1 MRTVRKIFAKFHN
14 QLIKQF
20 VEIDWKLFFKNVYQ
34 KAKEVDITIN
44 AMSLVYTTL
53 LSIIPLLIFSFYI
66 MTLFN
71 FFGGMDR
78 IIAGMKEFILTHLA
92 TGTGETLIEL
102 LEGYIGQIDVA
113 QLGIV
118 SFISLLL
125 VIVYMLTRIEKT
137 FNSIWG
143 VSEHRDYFKRFVAFW
158 TFITLGTLLITISL
172 SLTITVFTSYLS
184 DSIINTKFSDAFLF
198 RMISTLSYFLLYIIA
213 YYLIPNT
220 NVDPLAA
227 IVGGTVSGVLFTL
240 ARSGYTMYTRNVV
253 TYYRIHRIYGS
264 LSVVPLFL
272 IWLYMVWVITLF
284 GAIIS
289 YVFHYRDSLNY
300 IRSASDIKESV
311 QDLVP
316 VAILIILY
324 KDFID
329 QKSEGAS
336 FKEISKRINL
346 PIEVIKNNLTRMK
359 RKKLIVETDNG
370 KYIPLTKVE
379 ELSIWEICEQVIFVD
394 EVEISNIFKD
404 EEMYLI
410 LAAFKSGLKENLA
423 QMTIKDLLDKEDK

>member
-1 MRTVRKIFAKFHN
+1 MKLVKKIYN
-14 QLIKQF
+14 QFYNQIAKQF
-20 VEIDWKLFFKNVYQ
+20 LEMKWELFFKNVYY

-53 LSIIPLLIFSFYI
+53 LSIVPLLIFSFYI

-78 IIAGMKEFILTHLA
+78 IIAGMKDFILTHLA
-92 TGTGETLIEL
+92 TGTGETLIEV
-102 LEGYIGQIDVA
+102 LEGYITQIDVA
-113 QLGIV
+113 QLGII
-118 SFISLLL
+118 SFLSLLL

-137 FNSIWG
+137 FNDIWN
-143 VSEHRDYFKRFVAFW
+143 VKEHRDYFKRFVSFW

-184 DSIINTKFSDAFLF
+184 DSIINTTFSDAFLF
-198 RMISTLSYFLLYIIA
+198 RVISTLSYFLLYIIA

-227 IVGGTVSGVLFTL
+227 IVGGTVSGILFTL
-240 ARSGYTMYTRNVV
+240 ARSGYTIYTRNVV

-272 IWLYMVWVITLF
+272 IWLYMVWLITLF

-289 YVFHYRDSLNY
+289 YVFHYRGSLTY
-300 IRSASDIKESV
+300 LQSESDIKEGV

-316 VAILIILY
+316 VAILIVLY
-324 KDFID
+324 KDFIN
-329 QKSEGAS
+329 QKSKGVS
-336 FKEISKRINL
+336 FNEVSKRINL
-346 PIEVIKNNLTRMK
+346 PVKVIKNNLVKLK
-359 RKKLIVETDNG
+359 RNRLIVETDEGN
-370 KYIPLTKVE
+370 YIPLTKIE
-379 ELSIWEICEQVIFVD
+379 ELSIWEICEQVIFID
-394 EVEISNIFKD
+394 ELEISNVFED
-404 EEMYLI
+404 QEMSII
-410 LAAFKSGLKENLA
+410 LDSFKSGLEDNLA
-423 QMTIKDLLDKEDK
+423 ELTINDLLKEE

>member
-1 MRTVRKIFAKFHN
+1 MKVVKKIYN
-14 QLIKQF
+14 QFYNQIVKQF
-20 VEIDWKLFFKNVYQ
+20 IDINWKLFLKNVYY

-78 IIAGMKEFILTHLA
+78 IISGMKEFILTHLA

-113 QLGIV
+113 QLGII
-118 SFISLLL
+118 SFLSLLL

-137 FNSIWG
+137 FNAIWN
-143 VSEHRDYFKRFVAFW
+143 VKEHRDYFKRFVAFW

-184 DSIINTKFSDAFLF
+184 DSIINITFSDAFLF
-198 RMISTLSYFLLYIIA
+198 RIISTLSYFLLYIIA

-220 NVDPLAA
+220 SVDPLAA
-227 IVGGTVSGVLFTL
+227 MVGGTVSGVLFTL

-272 IWLYMVWVITLF
+272 IWLYMVWLITLF

-289 YVFHYRDSLNY
+289 YVFHYRGSLNY
-300 IRSASDIKESV
+300 LQSEADVKEGV

-329 QKSEGAS
+329 QKSDGVS
-336 FKEISKRINL
+336 FNEISKRINL
-346 PIEVIKNNLTRMK
+346 PIKVIKNNLAMMK
-359 RKKLIVETDNG
+359 RNRLIIETDDG

-394 EVEISNIFKD
+394 ELEISSAFEDQEMNIILDSFKGGM
-404 EEMYLI
+404 EEKLSQ
-410 LAAFKSGLKENLA
+410 L
-423 QMTIKDLLDKEDK
+423 TIKDLVNKE